1 MPVERTDID
10 GLLVVRWDTHGDDRG
25 FFRQTYQSHEIAE
38 ALGRQPVFAQ
48 GNHARSQP
56 GVLRGFHAEPWDK
69 LVYVA
74 RGLAMAAIADI
85 RPDSP
90 AVGQVRAFN
99 LGDPP
104 HGAIGRA
111 A

>member
-1 MPVERTDID
+1 MPVERTDMD
-10 GLLVVRWDTHGDDRG
+10 GLLVLRWAAHGDDRVSS
-25 FFRQTYQSHEIAE
+25 RQTYQSHEIA
-38 ALGRQPVFAQ
+38 APLGRQPVFAP

-56 GVLRGFHAEPWDK
+56 GVWRGFHAEPWDK

-90 AVGQVRAFN
+90 TFGQVRAFN